1 MNKKRMLRKNINMT
15 ILAVMFVMTGCGG
28 KKDKSDAGSWQHAEG
43 MVWNTEYHIT
53 YNGQQELKDSI
64 LTVLE
69 RVGNSL
75 NVFDENSLVSRVNRQ
90 DTTPVNDDFVM
101 VYTASQKIHRV
112 TGGAFDPTLE
122 PLIKAW
128 GFGPGHQASADT
140 ARIDSLMAFVGL
152 DKTRLRR
159 DALVKDDPSVRFNF
173 SAIAK
178 GYGCDCIGAMF
189 TRHGVSDWLV
199 EIGGEVAVSGFSP
212 SGGKWKIAV
221 DRPVFQKDTIVHDP
235 ECIVE
240 FTDMGMATSGNY
252 RNFHAGADGQ
262 TYGHTISAKTGRPAG
277 TDVISATVVAR
288 TCMEADALA
297 TSFMATGSHTAR
309 ELNKSLRLPVMLVL
323 TDSTV
328 WTSEQ
333 FDRLLVTPSGND

>member
-1 MNKKRMLRKNINMT
+1 MFRKSIYIVM
-15 ILAVMFVMTGCGG
+15 LAVTMALTGCGNG
-28 KKDKSDAGSWQHAEG
+28 RNRGQSGAKAWQHAEG

-53 YNGQQELKDSI
+53 YVGRPELKDSI
-64 LTVLE
+64 LAVLE

-75 NVFDENSLVSRVNRQ
+75 NVFDENSLVSQVNRQ

-112 TGGAFDPTLE
+112 TAGAFDPTLE

-128 GFGPGHQASADT
+128 GFGPGHRATADT
-140 ARIDSLMAFVGL
+140 ARVDSLMAFVGL
-152 DKTRLRR
+152 DKTRLRM
-159 DALVKDDPSVRFNF
+159 DALIKDDPRIRFNF

-178 GYGCDCIGAMF
+178 GYGCDCIGGMF
-189 TRHGVSDWLV
+189 TRNGVADWLV
-199 EIGGEVAVSGFSP
+199 EIGGEIAAHGVSP

-221 DRPVFQKDTIVHDP
+221 DRPIFQMDTIVHDP
-235 ECIVE
+235 ECVVE

-252 RNFHAGADGQ
+252 RNFHTGRDGQ
-262 TYGHTISAKTGRPAG
+262 TYGHTISAKTGRPVA

-297 TSFMATGSHTAR
+297 TSFMATGSQGAR
-309 ELNKSLRLPVMLVL
+309 DLNKSLRLPVMLVL

-333 FDRLLVTPSGND
+333 FDKLLVSPK